1 MTENSEQWQ
10 PVVGFEDHYQVSD
23 QGRVRSLHRVIVR
36 SDGRRIRLPGQMLT
50 PTPQTDGRLK
60 VRWTG
65 RTFRVHLLV
74 LEAFVG
80 PRPDGHVA
88 CHSDDVYT
96 NNVLSNLRWDLPA
109 ANYEDQKRNGKS
121 GKRPICSRG
130 HQRRHPNLTRNDGC
144 KACAAAHS
152 STFHAINRP
161 LLAQLGKD
169 ALLTQEANRH
179 YQLIM
184 EGQPEAS

>member
-1 MTENSEQWQ
+1 MTENDEQWR

-23 QGRVRSLHRVIVR
+23 LGRVRSLHRVIVR
-36 SDGRRIRLPGQMLT
+36 SNGRKIRLRPHMLT

-96 NNVLSNLRWDLPA
+96 NNTLSNLRWDLPA

-121 GKRPICSRG
+121 GKRDICSRG
-130 HQRRHPNLTRNDGC
+130 HQRRHPNLTPNSAC
-144 KACAAAHS
+144 KACADGHTSA
-152 STFHAINRP
+152 FHAINRP
-161 LLAQLGKD
+161 LLAELGKD
-169 ALLTQEANRH
+169 ALVAQEAERH
-179 YQLIM
+179 YQRIM
-184 EGQPEAS
+184 KGQPEAN